1 MTTLSGS
8 FDQSRDAWR
17 MRPRV
22 QKYGT
27 LQGWI
32 DDAERIAINSLADE
46 VRGSPILDLGVGAGR
61 TAWLLRL
68 LTSDYVGVEWSQEMV
83 EVYQAMYPSLDVR
96 QGDARDLSQFPAN
109 KFKMVFFSYNGIDY
123 NNHEDRQRVLTGIH
137 RVLLPGGI
145 FAYSTVS
152 KNGSMYGK
160 PPWHVSSGRSPRAQ
174 VRAAVSF
181 VLKLPRRLSEYP
193 RLYANWWT
201 ERKRAED
208 HGDWATSP
216 VAHADFRLMH
226 FTTVD
231 AERRALAGSGF
242 VPAEFLTSEGCPLAE
257 DIGTTASDWFFVVA
271 RKA

>member
-1 MTTLSGS
+1 MH
-8 FDQSRDAWR
+8 
-17 MRPRV
+17 
-22 QKYGT
+22 
-27 LQGWI
+27 GWI
-32 DDAERIAINSLADE
+32 DAGEQAGILLVADE
-46 VRGSPILDLGVGAGR
+46 VRNAAILDLGVGAGR
-61 TAWLLRL
+61 TTSLMRL
-68 LTSDYVGVEWSQEMV
+68 LTADYVGVDWSSEMV
-83 EVYQAMYPSLDVR
+83 EACRERYPGLDFR
-96 QGDARDLSQFPAN
+96 QGDACHLTDFADRS
-109 KFKMVFFSYNGIDY
+109 FKLVFFSYNGIDY
-123 NNHEDRQRVLTGIH
+123 NNHEDRQRVLTGVH

-160 PPWHVSSGRSPRAQ
+160 PPWNVSSGRSPRAQ

-242 VPAEFLTSEGCPLAE
+242 VPAEFLTSEGSPLAE
-257 DIGTTASDWFFVVA
+257 DTGTTASDWFFVVA